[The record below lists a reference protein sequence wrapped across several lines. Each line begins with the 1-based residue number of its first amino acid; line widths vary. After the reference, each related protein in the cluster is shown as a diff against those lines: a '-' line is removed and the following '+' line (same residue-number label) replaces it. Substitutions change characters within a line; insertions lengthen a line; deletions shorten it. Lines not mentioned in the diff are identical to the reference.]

1 MWFCRHAIETDCDV
15 PCAIVRRP
23 FPRAAFPLQRADRTG
38 LGTQVDDTQLI
49 ARLDVLRQDHRDLDA
64 AIAALAIVPVP
75 DQLQLARFKKRKLRL
90 RDEIAMLEDQLVP
103 DIIA

>member
-1 MWFCRHAIETDCDV
+1 M
-15 PCAIVRRP
+15 
-23 FPRAAFPLQRADRTG
+23 G
-38 LGTQVDDTQLI
+38 LGTHVDDTQLI
-49 ARLDVLRQDHRDLDA
+49 ARRDVLRQEHRDLDA
-64 AIAALAIVPVP
+64 AIAALAIVAVP